1 MAPKKKQKTSDVG
14 SEIPDWMKRALECP
28 VCLETITDPP
38 IFICE
43 NPQGHSLCSTCH
55 DSVMKKDKKC
65 PVCRKDLQHRRSMG
79 MESMVEN
86 LPNKVLCKY
95 DGCDF
100 KRSDTGA
107 VKKHEEECENRHV
120 PCAYCDDKVGLK
132 RLTDHLINQHQGG
145 KQLLDSDE
153 KFTVPFEVWIN
164 KKKDTIQM
172 NFKVTNDLIGPQNFI
187 INVCSFDEVTRI
199 FWVAHIGSK
208 DSALN
213 YKYTLQIENYQ
224 EGQNAAKK
232 GYEFECTRKCVPC
245 DLSHEDVKTERCAIM
260 LERSLIEKAIKED
273 YKFCFRLS
281 ISKV

>member
-1 MAPKKKQKTSDVG
+1 MAPKKKQKTCEVG
-14 SEIPDWMKRALECP
+14 SEIPECMKRALECP

-86 LPNKVLCKY
+86 LPNKVKCKY

-100 KRSDTGA
+100 KRSNGGA
-107 VKKHEEECENRHV
+107 VKKHEEECENRNV
-120 PCAYCDDKVGLK
+120 PCAFCDDKVGLK
-132 RLTDHLINQHQGG
+132 RLTDHLINQHTI
-145 KQLLDSDE
+145 KQLMPNR
-153 KFTVPFEVWIN
+153 KFSVPFEVWIN
-164 KKKDTIQM
+164 KGHYVQAPLSVA
-172 NFKVTNDLIGPQNFI
+172 NSNDSQKFI
-187 INVCSFDEVTRI
+187 INSCTFDEITRMV
-199 FWVAHIGSK
+199 WVAHIGSK

-224 EGQNAAKK
+224 EGQNAANK
-232 GYEFECTRKCVPC
+232 GYVFECTRECVPC

-260 LERSLIEKAIKED
+260 LERSLTEKAITED
-273 YKFCFRLS
+273 YKFWFRLS